1 MLVRREM
8 LLELGCFD
16 ESFFMEWE
24 DLDLCWRA
32 WSRGWASVYVPDARL
47 RHRVGGVTTQDVRAR
62 RSASSHHNLM
72 RFALKC
78 LPASAAARVV
88 AGELLR
94 LPKHPRAI
102 SPALV
107 RIAHEAPAIARARS
121 DLRPRR
127 ELLEWML
134 AGQPA

>member
-1 MLVRREM
+1 
-8 LLELGCFD
+8 
-16 ESFFMEWE
+16 
-24 DLDLCWRA
+24 
-32 WSRGWASVYVPDARL
+32 
-47 RHRVGGVTTQDVRAR
+47 
-62 RSASSHHNLM
+62 M

-102 SPALV
+102 GTAFARV
-107 RIAHEAPAIARARS
+107 AREAPEVARARRE
-121 DLRPRR
+121 LRPRR

>member
-1 MLVRREM
+1 
-8 LLELGCFD
+8 
-16 ESFFMEWE
+16 
-24 DLDLCWRA
+24 
-32 WSRGWASVYVPDARL
+32 
-47 RHRVGGVTTQDVRAR
+47 
-62 RSASSHHNLM
+62 M

-102 SPALV
+102 TTALV
-107 RIAHEAPAIARARS
+107 QVARESPDIARARRQ
-121 DLRPRR
+121 LRPRR
-127 ELLEWML
+127 ELLDWML